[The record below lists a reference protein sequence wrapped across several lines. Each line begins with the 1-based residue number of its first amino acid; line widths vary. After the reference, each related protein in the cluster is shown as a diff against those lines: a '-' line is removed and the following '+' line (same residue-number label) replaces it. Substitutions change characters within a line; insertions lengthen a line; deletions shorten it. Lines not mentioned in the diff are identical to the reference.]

1 MFFKKKKS
9 FNDKESWLIVGLGN
23 PGSRYVRTWHNCGY
37 MALERLAAHLR
48 VRVNKARFKGAYGQ
62 VDYKGKR
69 LILLKPETYMNLSG
83 ESVQAAMRYFNVS
96 PEHLLVFYDDIDL
109 KLGQLR
115 LRGQGGAGTHNGMKS
130 LLQHLGGGNFAR
142 LRIGIGPVPPGR
154 ELVDFV
160 LDNIPKSAED
170 TLTASLALAEQAAL
184 LFIDEGLEAAM
195 RLVN

>member
-142 LRIGIGPVPPGR
+142 LRIGIGPVPLGR

>member
-23 PGSRYVRTWHNCGY
+23 PGERYARTWHNCGY
-37 MALERLAAHLR
+37 MALERLAARLR

-62 VDYKGKR
+62 VDYQGKR

-170 TLTASLALAEQAAL
+170 TLAASLEQAEQAAL